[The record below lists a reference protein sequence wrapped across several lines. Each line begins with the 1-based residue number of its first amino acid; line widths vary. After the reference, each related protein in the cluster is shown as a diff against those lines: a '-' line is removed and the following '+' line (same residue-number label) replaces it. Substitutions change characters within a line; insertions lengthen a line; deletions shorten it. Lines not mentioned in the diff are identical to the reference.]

1 MYKVLKLNE
10 ISPVIDSV
18 FPAATYDVSKEQS
31 APDAILLRSFA
42 MHEYPLADSLLAV
55 ARCGAGTNNIPIDKC
70 TEKGIVVFNTP
81 GANANAVKELVL
93 AGLLL
98 GSRKIVAGIEWAAS
112 LKGNGDAVAK
122 MVEKGKGQFVG
133 PEIMGKK
140 LAVIGLG
147 AIGAKIA
154 NAAVALGMEVL
165 GYDPYLSID
174 AAWSLDRAV
183 KKVTDFAELLKEA
196 DYVTLHIPLTATN
209 KYMFNN
215 ETFAKMKNGAVLL
228 NFSRGELVAN
238 DDVKAAVA
246 SGKISRYVTD
256 FPCEDLL
263 GIENVICIPHLG
275 ASTPEAED
283 NCAYM
288 AAQQTVDYLENGN
301 IRNSVNY
308 PAADMPRSGKCRVAI
323 HHRNVKDMI
332 SQITALVSSE
342 GFNIEN
348 FVSKSRG
355 DFAYSMLDL
364 DAKAGD
370 RLAQDLAK
378 IEGILRVRI
387 L

>member
-1 MYKVLKLNE
+1 MFKVLKLNE

-18 FPAATYDVSKEQS
+18 FPASYDVSKEQD

-42 MHEYPLADSLLAV
+42 MHEYPLADSLLSV

-98 GSRKIVAGIEWAAS
+98 GSRKIVDGIKWASS

-133 PEIMGKK
+133 PEILGKK

-154 NAAVALGMEVL
+154 NAAVALGMDVL

-174 AAWSLDRAV
+174 AAWNLDRAV

-196 DYVTLHIPLTATN
+196 DYVTLHIPLTSTN
-209 KYMFNN
+209 KYMFNT
-215 ETFAKMKNGAVLL
+215 ETFAKMKQGAVLL
-228 NFSRGELVAN
+228 NFSRGELVSN

-256 FPCEDLL
+256 FPVEELL
-263 GIENVICIPHLG
+263 DVENIVCIPHLG

-283 NCAYM
+283 NCAEM
-288 AAQQTVDYLENGN
+288 AAKQTVDYLENGN

-308 PAADMPRSGKCRVAI
+308 PATEMPRSGKCRVAI

-332 SQITALVSSE
+332 SQITSLVSAD

-355 DFAYSMLDL
+355 DYAYCLLDL
-364 DAKAGD
+364 NAKAGD
-370 RLAQDLAK
+370 KLAQDLSK
-378 IEGILRVRI
+378 IEGVLRVRI